1 MSAGTSTGASG
12 QKSLRTVTG
21 EVISTKMDKTIAV
34 TIGRVVKHSVYGK
47 YIRRTTKVLAHD
59 EENSCN
65 KGDVVSIAECRPYSK
80 RKAWRVVE
88 ILERAEEE

>member
-1 MSAGTSTGASG
+1 MSVGTSTGASE

-34 TIGRVVKHSVYGK
+34 SISRVVKHSVYGK

-65 KGDVVSIAECRPYSK
+65 KGDVV
-80 RKAWRVVE
+80 
-88 ILERAEEE
+88 